1 MTDDHNS
8 AYSPTPF
15 LTAFFVT
22 TRPVSELRFDWI
34 VNGISGLLRDF
45 ERAIPADVRRYP
57 TTIAPLLP
65 GQWGGKRVRFSVEKL
80 GAIMTSLMSGIYDTV
95 DIEFSFGSLVVHVG
109 PNESTFKLLLSS
121 DIPLG
126 RIDIL
131 QEKVVD
137 FVLEGAI
144 QGRAEGGY
152 VNFDNDADPYTGF
165 IIPDPSHD
173 PHRSQRVFGYYWLS
187 LLSPLQVKLLAGT
200 GRLIEN
206 APVYKICELESG
218 YVALQLSESIGNHSD
233 AQLMDLREF
242 LSPLLKPGKIMPGPR
257 YGRVFETVDRE
268 PFLLV
273 HPDLVP
279 EDTSETFAD
288 KIQYDFD
295 HTTGIATI
303 TWPDGQTFERPF
315 LSPTSTGEPRPNF
328 TIIEE
333 GSD

>member
-1 MTDDHNS
+1 
-8 AYSPTPF
+8 
-15 LTAFFVT
+15 
-22 TRPVSELRFDWI
+22 
-34 VNGISGLLRDF
+34 
-45 ERAIPADVRRYP
+45 
-57 TTIAPLLP
+57 
-65 GQWGGKRVRFSVEKL
+65 
-80 GAIMTSLMSGIYDTV
+80 
-95 DIEFSFGSLVVHVG
+95 
-109 PNESTFKLLLSS
+109 
-121 DIPLG
+121 
-126 RIDIL
+126 
-131 QEKVVD
+131 
-137 FVLEGAI
+137 
-144 QGRAEGGY
+144 
-152 VNFDNDADPYTGF
+152 
-165 IIPDPSHD
+165 
-173 PHRSQRVFGYYWLS
+173 
-187 LLSPLQVKLLAGT
+187 
-200 GRLIEN
+200 
-206 APVYKICELESG
+206 
-218 YVALQLSESIGNHSD
+218 
-233 AQLMDLREF
+233 MDLREF